1 MENTILTTNL
11 KGIRENYAFLS
22 LDAIAELYC
31 LETTKTIS
39 KQAINYWL
47 NGKRIPSIENIK
59 IIADIFCVSLD
70 YLMGRK
76 KEMYDEEIISN
87 LEKEIPFEHLI
98 HLPFRIPKEYKNETI
113 RKQNYYLETRVYMLM
128 AIRLSEFD
136 LDLSKKYANTFFY
149 DEWLNDK
156 ELCYG
161 I

>member
-70 YLMGRK
+70 YLM
-76 KEMYDEEIISN
+76 
-87 LEKEIPFEHLI
+87 
-98 HLPFRIPKEYKNETI
+98 
-113 RKQNYYLETRVYMLM
+113 
-128 AIRLSEFD
+128 
-136 LDLSKKYANTFFY
+136 
-149 DEWLNDK
+149 
-156 ELCYG
+156 
-161 I
+161 